1 MCHNRTKNNKINK
14 LVKDAYVYC
23 IRTTNILF
31 HGLLEKDTSVSIH
44 DSILRALATKMYSVL
59 NGMAQK
65 IVTEIFPFRVK
76 GQYNLRNWSHLT
88 LLTVE
93 TANYGIESIRYLG
106 LKIWES
112 IPANIKIS
120 RYNRAF

>member
-1 MCHNRTKNNKINK
+1 
-14 LVKDAYVYC
+14 
-23 IRTTNILF
+23 
-31 HGLLEKDTSVSIH
+31 
-44 DSILRALATKMYSVL
+44 MYRIL
-59 NGMAQK
+59 NGMTQSV
-65 IVTEIFPFRVK
+65 VTEIFPFRYK
-76 GQYNLRNWSHLT
+76 GQYNLRNWSDLT

-93 TANYGIESIRYLG
+93 TANYGIESMRYLG